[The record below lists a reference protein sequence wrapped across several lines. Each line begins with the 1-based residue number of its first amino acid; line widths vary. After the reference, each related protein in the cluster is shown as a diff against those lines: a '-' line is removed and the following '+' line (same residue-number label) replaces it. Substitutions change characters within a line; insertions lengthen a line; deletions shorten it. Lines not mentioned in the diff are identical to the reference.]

1 MPEKI
6 DPSEKK
12 ILGPFILAMIAVVA
26 IVDLRSSAMM
36 ATFGLSAVFFYVMT
50 ALLFFIPY
58 AFVCAELS
66 TNVHEAGGM
75 YAWIRKAFGGN
86 LGFIS
91 IWLEWIN
98 NIIAFPAS
106 LSFVAVALTY
116 LLNPSLAKHKPL
128 ILVMTLCALW
138 GITLF
143 TLRGVKASSRMNLWG
158 GILGT
163 ILPAIV
169 IAVLGYTW
177 LAMKKPAQVV
187 FTWTNLLPD
196 WQHLNPGFY
205 AAMIL
210 GLGGMQIIAFH
221 TPNAIN
227 PRHDYPR
234 AILLAI
240 ILVIFVCVSSTLGIM
255 TVVPHHQLNL
265 ISGFIESFSRF
276 FSVFDLQWAT
286 PIIIL
291 LVVFGMLSTFNAW
304 FLGPARGLA
313 IAAHNGFIP
322 ACFGRVNRHDVPANI
337 LLLQA
342 VVCSFFSLIF
352 LYMPDISAGFW
363 VLLNLSSQ
371 SALLVYILIFASAIQ
386 LRYKSSQHTGAG
398 YKIPGG
404 KLGLWLIAGTGILTC
419 CVALILSVVPPSI
432 VHTGGLWRYEGILF
446 VSNGIFFGLP
456 ILGILFK
463 RRAFKASVRR

>member
-1 MPEKI
+1 MANTNA
-6 DPSEKK
+6 SEKK
-12 ILGPFILAMIAVVA
+12 ILGSFTLAMIAVVA
-26 IVDLRSSAMM
+26 IVDLRSSALM
-36 ATFGLSAVFFYVMT
+36 ATYGLSAVFFYLLT

-106 LSFVAVALTY
+106 LSFVAVTLTF
-116 LLNPSLAKHKPL
+116 LLNPSLAKQKPL
-128 ILVMTLCALW
+128 ILIMTLCALW

-158 GILGT
+158 GLLGT
-163 ILPAIV
+163 ILPGIV
-169 IAVLGYTW
+169 IAVLGGVW
-177 LAMKKPAQVV
+177 LLMKKPAQVV
-187 FTWTNLLPD
+187 FTWSNLLPE

-205 AAMIL
+205 ATMIL

-240 ILVIFVCVSSTLGIM
+240 LIVLFVCVCSTLGIM
-255 TVVPHHQLNL
+255 TVIPHNELNL

-276 FSVFDLQWAT
+276 FTEFNMQWAT
-286 PIIIL
+286 PLIIF

-313 IAAHNGFIP
+313 VAAHNDFIP
-322 ACFGRVNRHDVPANI
+322 KFFGRVNRHDVPANI
-337 LLLQA
+337 LVLQA
-342 VVCSFFSLIF
+342 VVCSFFSMIF

-371 SALLVYILIFASAIQ
+371 SALLVYILIFASAIK
-386 LRYKSSQHTGAG
+386 LHHHAAHRASSG

-404 KLGLWLIAGTGILTC
+404 KLGLWLVSGTGILTC
-419 CVALILSVVPPSI
+419 TVALMLSVVPPPL
-432 VHTGGLWRYEGILF
+432 VHTGSLWRYEGILLI
-446 VSNGIFFGLP
+446 SNVIFFGVP
-456 ILGILFK
+456 IVIILFK
-463 RRAFKASVRR
+463 PSLKK

>member
-1 MPEKI
+1 
-6 DPSEKK
+6 
-12 ILGPFILAMIAVVA
+12 
-26 IVDLRSSAMM
+26 
-36 ATFGLSAVFFYVMT
+36 
-50 ALLFFIPY
+50 
-58 AFVCAELS
+58 VCAELS

-86 LGFIS
+86 LGFVS

-106 LSFVAVALTY
+106 LSFVAVTLTY
-116 LLNPSLAKHKPL
+116 LVNPSYSKYKPL

-158 GILGT
+158 SIFGA
-163 ILPAIV
+163 ILPAVV
-169 IAVLGYTW
+169 IAVLGSVW
-177 LAMKKPAQVV
+177 LAMKKPAQIN
-187 FTWTNLLPD
+187 FDWHNLLPN
-196 WQHLNPGFY
+196 WQHANPGFY

-210 GLGGMQIIAFH
+210 AFGGMQIIAFH

-234 AILLAI
+234 AIFLAI
-240 ILVIFVCVSSTLGIM
+240 FLVFFVCVCSTLGIA
-255 TVVPHHQLNL
+255 TVIPHNQLNL
-265 ISGFIESFSRF
+265 ISGFIESFSVF
-276 FSVFDLQWAT
+276 FTAFNIQWAT
-286 PIIIL
+286 PIVIF

-313 IAAHNGFIP
+313 VAAHNGFIP

-342 VVCSFFSLIF
+342 VVCSFFSMIF

-371 SALLVYILIFASAIQ
+371 SALMVYILIFASAIK
-386 LRYKSSQHTGAG
+386 LRYKHAHSTSSG

-404 KLGLWLIAGTGILTC
+404 KIGLWLVSGTGILTC
-419 CVALILSVVPPSI
+419 SAALVCSVVPPAL
-432 VHTGGLWRYEGILF
+432 VHTGNVWRYEGILLI
-446 VSNGIFFGLP
+446 SNIIFFSIP
-456 ILGILFK
+456 ILIILSK
-463 RRAFKASVRR
+463 RRALRRV